1 MRSSE
6 NTNAEFNSR
15 KTRVDRQHE
24 LEKKRP
30 RGYGVFATGRIYRA
44 DHD

>member
-6 NTNAEFNSR
+6 NANAEFNSR
-15 KTRVDRQHE
+15 EVRLDRQRE

-30 RGYGVFATGRIYRA
+30 RGYGVFAIGRIYRA
-44 DHD
+44 DHA